1 MKMLLV
7 SVILVLVTQHASG
20 GKTIDGIEGEE
31 SVVLP
36 CEAPPFTGE
45 YVLWSREDLD
55 PTTVHLRQ
63 KNKTDAEKDEFKDQ
77 NPSYR
82 TRTELQRDA
91 LKTGNVNLTL
101 KNLRL
106 SDRGNY
112 ICEVLKDGKRHE
124 THVYLQVFSKETQD
138 SLTQV
143 ELQRQHRKDTLIGV
157 FSAIVVLMII
167 CSVGLFLFLYR
178 CGYINFNKVPQVEVD
193 SGMKSV
199 LLPCKTSVHLPKDG
213 TVEWTD
219 KGNWKVHVYPNS
231 SDQPEEQHQD
241 YIDRTEMKKD
251 LTTGD
256 FSLTLKF
263 PTDTDNETY
272 TCTVY
277 NKERKILMKKQVE
290 LRVKVPQVD
299 VDPGVEYV
307 LLPCKTSVHLT
318 EDDTVEWTDKG
329 NWKVHVYPNSSDQP
343 EEQHQDYI
351 DRTEMKKDLTTG
363 DFSLTLKS
371 PTDRDSKTYT
381 CTVYNKDRKIL
392 MKKQVE
398 LRVKVYQVEVESGVE
413 YVLLPC
419 KTSVHLTEDDT
430 VEWTDRCNWKVHVY
444 LNSSDQPE
452 EQHLYYKDRTEMKED
467 LKLGDFSLT
476 LKSPTDRDSKTYTCT
491 VYKKERKILMKKQVK
506 LKLKDCQV
514 EVKEGAKFVQLP
526 FQTTANLPEDATVE
540 WRHIEPKYMK
550 VHVYQKGS
558 VQRERQDQDYKDRT
572 EMNKDSLK
580 TGDLSLTLISPTER
594 DTGTYNC
601 IVYNKGNS
609 LRQKTFR
616 LTVRVQNENRF
627 QRSGVSMSVSSTE
640 GTSNRGNEIIPLM
653 TVQSA

>member
-213 TVEWTD
+213 
-219 KGNWKVHVYPNS
+219 
-231 SDQPEEQHQD
+231 
-241 YIDRTEMKKD
+241 
-251 LTTGD
+251 
-256 FSLTLKF
+256 
-263 PTDTDNETY
+263 
-272 TCTVY
+272 
-277 NKERKILMKKQVE
+277 
-290 LRVKVPQVD
+290 
-299 VDPGVEYV
+299 
-307 LLPCKTSVHLT
+307 
-318 EDDTVEWTDKG
+318 TVEWTDKG